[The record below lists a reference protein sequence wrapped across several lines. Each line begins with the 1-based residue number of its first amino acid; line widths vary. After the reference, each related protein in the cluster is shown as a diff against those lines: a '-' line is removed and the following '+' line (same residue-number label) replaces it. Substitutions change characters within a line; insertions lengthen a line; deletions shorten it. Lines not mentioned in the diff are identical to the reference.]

1 MNIPIFQLFN
11 ITTMKSDLPNNIVE
25 DVAIAVVLMNETP
38 EVKNWTVYI
47 VNLKNEPITNVLITS
62 KGYGEKDGK
71 QVKTSLL
78 RHFIGDLTANS
89 FAGVEAIDT
98 EVFGLTNEY
107 WLSYYI
113 GNEIF
118 DKKFIFLPES
128 IVDSNMIRIP
138 LVNKP
143 GVMIK

>member
-1 MNIPIFQLFN
+1 
-11 ITTMKSDLPNNIVE
+11 MKSDLPENTVE
-25 DVAIAVVLMNETP
+25 DIAMAVVLMSETP
-38 EVKNWTVYI
+38 EVKNWTVYL
-47 VNLKNEPITNVLITS
+47 VNLKNEPITNVLISS

-71 QVKTSLL
+71 QVKTSVL
-78 RHFIGDLTANS
+78 RHFIGDMEAQS
-89 FAGVEAIDT
+89 FSGVEAIDP

-113 GNEIF
+113 GSTIY

-128 IVDSNMIRIP
+128 IIDSNLIKIP
-138 LVNKP
+138 LVNRP

>member
-1 MNIPIFQLFN
+1 
-11 ITTMKSDLPNNIVE
+11 MKKDLPENIVE
-25 DVAIAVVLMNETP
+25 DLAMAVVLMSETP
-38 EVKNWTVYI
+38 EVKNWTVYLI
-47 VNLKNEPITNVLITS
+47 NLKNVQIDNVLISS
-62 KGYGEKDGK
+62 KGYGEKDGRM
-71 QVKTSLL
+71 VKTSVL
-78 RHFIGDLTANS
+78 RHFLGDIAANS
-89 FAGVEAIDT
+89 YKGVEAIDT

-113 GNEIF
+113 DGTIY

-128 IVDSNMIRIP
+128 IVDENLIRIP

>member
-1 MNIPIFQLFN
+1 
-11 ITTMKSDLPNNIVE
+11 MKKDLPENIVE
-25 DVAIAVVLMNETP
+25 DVAMAVVLMGETP
-38 EVKNWTVYI
+38 EVKNWTVYLI
-47 VNLKNEPITNVLITS
+47 NLKNEILGNVLISS

-71 QVKTSLL
+71 MVKTSIL
-78 RHFIGDLTANS
+78 RHSLGDVEGKS
-89 FAGVEAIDT
+89 FKGVEAIDT

-113 GNEIF
+113 DGVIF

-128 IVDSNMIRIP
+128 IVDENLIHIP
-138 LVNKP
+138 LVDKP

>member
-1 MNIPIFQLFN
+1 
-11 ITTMKSDLPNNIVE
+11 MKADLPENIVE
-25 DVAIAVVLMNETP
+25 DVAIAVVLMSETP
-38 EVKNWTVYI
+38 EVKNWTVYL

-78 RHFIGDLTANS
+78 RHFIGDVSAQS
-89 FAGVEAIDT
+89 SAGVEAIDPA
-98 EVFGLTNEY
+98 VFGLTNEY

-113 GNEIF
+113 GSTIY

-128 IVDSNMIRIP
+128 IVDSNLIRIP
-138 LVNKP
+138 VLNKP
-143 GVMIK
+143 GVMIR

>member
-1 MNIPIFQLFN
+1 
-11 ITTMKSDLPNNIVE
+11 MKADLPENIVE
-25 DVAIAVVLMNETP
+25 DVAIAVVLMSETP
-38 EVKNWTVYI
+38 EVKNWTVYL
-47 VNLKNEPITNVLITS
+47 VNFKNEPITNVLITS

-78 RHFIGDLTANS
+78 RHFIGDVAAQS
-89 FAGVEAIDT
+89 SAGVEAIDPA
-98 EVFGLTNEY
+98 VFGLTNEY

-113 GNEIF
+113 GSTIY

-128 IVDSNMIRIP
+128 IVDENLMRIP
-138 LVNKP
+138 VLNKP

>member
-1 MNIPIFQLFN
+1 
-11 ITTMKSDLPNNIVE
+11 MKKDLPNNIVE
-25 DVAIAVVLMNETP
+25 DVAMAVVLLNETP
-38 EVKNWTVYI
+38 EVGSWTVYL
-47 VNLKNEPITNVLITS
+47 VNLKDVQLNNVLISS

-71 QVKTSLL
+71 MVKTSIL
-78 RHFIGDLTANS
+78 RHFIGDVKAHA
-89 FAGVEAIDT
+89 FAGVEAIDP

-113 GNEIF
+113 DGIIY

-128 IVDSNMIRIP
+128 IVDENLIHIP
-138 LVNKP
+138 LVDKP

>member
-1 MNIPIFQLFN
+1 
-11 ITTMKSDLPNNIVE
+11 MKKDLPENIVE
-25 DVAIAVVLMNETP
+25 DVAMAVVLMSETP
-38 EVKNWTVYI
+38 EVKNWTVYL
-47 VNLKNEPITNVLITS
+47 VNLKDQEITDVLISS
-62 KGYGEKDGK
+62 KGYGEKDGRM
-71 QVKTSLL
+71 VKTSIL
-78 RHFIGDLTANS
+78 RHFLGNIPAQS
-89 FAGVEAIDT
+89 FKGVEAIDT

-113 GNEIF
+113 DKTIY

-128 IVDSNMIRIP
+128 IVDENLIRIP

>member
-1 MNIPIFQLFN
+1 
-11 ITTMKSDLPNNIVE
+11 MKKDLPENIVE
-25 DVAIAVVLMNETP
+25 DMAMAVVLMSETP
-38 EVKNWTVYI
+38 EVKNWTVYLI
-47 VNLKNEPITNVLITS
+47 NLKNQQIDNVLVSS

-71 QVKTSLL
+71 AVKTSVL
-78 RHFIGDLTANS
+78 RHFLGDLPAKT
-89 FAGVEAIDT
+89 FKGVEIIETA
-98 EVFGLTNEY
+98 VFGLTNEY

-113 GNEIF
+113 DGTIY

-128 IVDSNMIRIP
+128 VVEENLIRIP